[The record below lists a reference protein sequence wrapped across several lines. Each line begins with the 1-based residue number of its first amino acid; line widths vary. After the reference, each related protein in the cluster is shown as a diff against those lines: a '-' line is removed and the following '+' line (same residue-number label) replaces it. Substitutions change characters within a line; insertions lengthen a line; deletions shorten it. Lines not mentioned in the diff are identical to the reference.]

1 MPICFFSFF
10 SCTCTYDREAIDNLT
25 WHNQSSDHIMTVTN
39 LTICLHCCNHKCLL
53 QQIEK
58 PWTGLE
64 KTGKTGSSL
73 QGNFVIWRG
82 KKEIRKGNPPSLE
95 GNLPCCREIL
105 PSLQGIKH
113 FSRLGHGH
121 PSQKTRQQ
129 LVMIECIFKSSR
141 VNVGII
147 VTLFCHVTDVSL
159 YSPEEGTSQWN
170 CFLLWTW

>member
-25 WHNQSSDHIMTVTN
+25 QPKQRPEAPCREILWFGGEKKKNYVREN
-39 LTICLHCCNHKCLL
+39 LPH
-53 QQIEK
+53 
-58 PWTGLE
+58 W
-64 KTGKTGSSL
+64 
-73 QGNFVIWRG
+73 
-82 KKEIRKGNPPSLE
+82 E
-95 GNLPCCREIL
+95 GNLPCWREIL

-121 PSQKTRQQ
+121 PSQKTNQQ

-170 CFLLWTW
+170 CFLLWTWWANLMGMCLCIHVFMAVMCLFIYA